1 MTPSANKMTED
12 DGVSFEQGDDFA
24 NDNVTS
30 IDEARRGA
38 VDDFVR
44 AYFDSLVREELPEDV
59 VAAVAGLR

>member
-1 MTPSANKMTED
+1 MIED
-12 DGVSFEQGDDFA
+12 DGVSFEQEDTCGDDFA

-30 IDEARRGA
+30 IDEARRGQ

-44 AYFDSLVREELPEDV
+44 AYFDALVREEMPEEF